1 MYTAGSNVPSSN
13 SMGGSGAGGA
23 AVLLAALAAGAGGGA
38 TGAGV
43 GGGGGAEEEGE
54 EEEGGGGRSAR
65 ASLAGG
71 ARARANASNSVDWPP
86 IMSQR
91 WFSAYKLT
99 RLKSNYLC
107 SRGKSPLNPLPPR
120 LWLQHPSQTDT
131 PASGNVMG
139 DFDCPH
145 KFAQRDYVIDAF
157 EGVRA
162 KNPSL
167 TRIIFIDTP
176 KFNATNYF
184 IGKGLNPRSLVA
196 VCNKEFQVAPPGG
209 ITTINR
215 NIYELE
221 ESEVVNVAVAWIDT
235 CDTNIGYSRGWFKD
249 SLDLFA
255 AVPVVMVVNAFRGS
269 HFVPHP
275 EDMLPFYVSLH
286 QEGARKGEATQVV
299 RYTGK
304 NRSSMIFSYS
314 FLSGFAQLPFKCP
327 SPLAVEEDNGEDD
340 EEEEDLL
347 AAGDE
352 EGEQD
357 EDEDDGDEDG
367 EEDEEE
373 EDLSTATGDE
383 EGEEDEEEEDLSTN
397 GPPSKRLRSVCGV
410 GVLPRRGMEWCDDV
424 GWVPQPHVKRIQVYW
439 SEDEGGGWCKEK
451 PFNGTLV
458 INDKKKCVVE
468 YDDGKRVKH
477 VKGGRM
483 CLSTF
488 PSWKVLC

>member
-1 MYTAGSNVPSSN
+1 
-13 SMGGSGAGGA
+13 
-23 AVLLAALAAGAGGGA
+23 
-38 TGAGV
+38 
-43 GGGGGAEEEGE
+43 
-54 EEEGGGGRSAR
+54 
-65 ASLAGG
+65 
-71 ARARANASNSVDWPP
+71 
-86 IMSQR
+86 
-91 WFSAYKLT
+91 
-99 RLKSNYLC
+99 
-107 SRGKSPLNPLPPR
+107 
-120 LWLQHPSQTDT
+120 
-131 PASGNVMG
+131 MG

-145 KFAQRDYVIDAF
+145 KFAQRDYVIETF

-167 TRIIFIDTP
+167 TRMIFIDTP
-176 KFNATNYF
+176 TFSATNYF
-184 IGKGLNPRSLVA
+184 IWKGLNPRSLVA
-196 VCNKEFQVAPPGG
+196 VCNQEFQVAPPGG

-215 NIYELE
+215 DIYELE

-235 CDTNIGYSRGWFKD
+235 CDTNIGYSRDWFKD

-269 HFVPHP
+269 RFMHHP
-275 EDMLPFYVSLH
+275 GDMLPFYVRLH
-286 QEGARKGEATQVV
+286 QEGARKGEATQVL
-299 RYTGK
+299 RYHNGK
-304 NRSSMIFSYS
+304 KKSEMIFSYS

-327 SPLAVEEDNGEDD
+327 SPLANGEDGED
-340 EEEEDLL
+340 GEEAAAEAAAEARRQAAAEAAAVAAAEEEEAAAAEEEEEEDLL

-352 EGEQD
+352 EGEED
-357 EDEDDGDEDG
+357 EDEDDGDEEG

-383 EGEEDEEEEDLSTN
+383 EGEGEEEEDLSTA
-397 GPPSKRLRSVCGV
+397 GPPSKRLRSVRGV
-410 GVLPRRGMEWCDDV
+410 GVLPRHGKEWCDDV

-468 YDDGKRVKH
+468 YDDGERVKH